1 MLIASSSDAPLGCVS
16 ANRTSVRWS
25 ANMVPSGSRYPK
37 VIPDTGRL
45 LGTDPAKLPRT
56 SFQQFEDLGGFATL
70 AGCGGLLGRPG
81 PGPTGPSRQTEP
93 PGSQS
98 RSVAYVGELAEIFG
112 KSLRLLFVSPLKR
125 DHLPHTE
132 IPKFPSCVLG
142 EPIHFPE
149 FILCL

>member
-1 MLIASSSDAPLGCVS
+1 MRWVAEVGAAP
-16 ANRTSVRWS
+16 
-25 ANMVPSGSRYPK
+25 
-37 VIPDTGRL
+37 
-45 LGTDPAKLPRT
+45 
-56 SFQQFEDLGGFATL
+56 E
-70 AGCGGLLGRPG
+70 
-81 PGPTGPSRQTEP
+81 
-93 PGSQS
+93 
-98 RSVAYVGELAEIFG
+98 RSVAYVGGLAEIFG